1 MTHADPFSD
10 HAAVEGPDH
19 ATVRVTGYFDTRLAE
34 IERLSSDADFERLI
48 EDIAQEVIPLL
59 ERTPS
64 VGRRIL
70 ELHPDGDE
78 APPMMSE
85 LLQRAAAAGGD
96 LLVYAFGA
104 YRLLYLHADA
114 AVYLLS
120 IRRNAG

>member
-64 VGRRIL
+64 VGRRML

-85 LLQRAAAAGGD
+85 LLQRAAAGGE

-104 YRLLYLHADA
+104 YRLLYLYADA

-120 IRRNAG
+120 IRRNAS